1 MSFSKW
7 IAVNLTAR
15 NSLWMKRILLW
26 RWTNFI
32 KIFVFQSK
40 FIRIGNQHL
49 MKKSFLMI
57 NHMIEDLLI
66 CEITTTMCDE
76 NNVCCSSNEL
86 FRSPRIYV
94 EFCSELN
101 IQLVVNSCKY
111 LGIEYT
117 RDRLL
122 KTIFFNQYDYLNW
135 KLKMFNKA
143 DSRKVD
149 TPFAAGIDPC
159 QQSPSNVIYPY
170 RQEK

>member
-1 MSFSKW
+1 MKSPKRKKSN
-7 IAVNLTAR
+7 VETGNLYSCHFL
-15 NSLWMKRILLW
+15 NELPL
-26 RWTNFI
+26 I

-111 LGIEYT
+111 LGIEYN
-117 RDRLL
+117 RDRLS
-122 KTIFFNQYDYLNW
+122 KTIFLNQYDYLN
-135 KLKMFNKA
+135 
-143 DSRKVD
+143 
-149 TPFAAGIDPC
+149 
-159 QQSPSNVIYPY
+159 
-170 RQEK
+170 